1 MKYIFYLILG
11 LALIWAAGLFYFIYD
26 LSQAQPPTDEKTD
39 GIVALT
45 GGKSR
50 LQEAVDLLEQGLAGK
65 LFISGVNAD
74 VTDEELHA
82 VLGSPQNLID
92 CCIESGTM
100 AQNTV
105 GNAEE
110 IALWVDRSHMSSIR
124 VVTSLEHMPRA
135 LIEMRRFMP
144 DTKMIAHP
152 VGQWR
157 PENIRL
163 MSLAR
168 EYSKFLVSSF
178 RNSLL
183 DSGPNESHME
193 NTAVEKKN
201 K

>member
-1 MKYIFYLILG
+1 MKYTFYLILSLLVMWLG
-11 LALIWAAGLFYFIYD
+11 GLFYFIYD
-26 LSQAQPPTDEKTD
+26 LSQVEPPVYEKTD
-39 GIVALT
+39 GIVVLT
-45 GGKSR
+45 GGNSR
-50 LQEAVDLLEQGLAGK
+50 LQEAVNLLEKGLAGK

-74 VTDEELHA
+74 VTDAELHA
-82 VLGSPQNLID
+82 VLGSSKKLID

-110 IALWVDRSHMSSIR
+110 ISLWLARSHMSSIR

-144 DTKMIAHP
+144 ETKMIPHP

-163 MSLAR
+163 ISLIR
-168 EYSKFLVSSF
+168 EYSKFLVSLI
-178 RNSLL
+178 RVSLL
-183 DSGPNESHME
+183 DIGKEQAHME
-193 NTAVEKKN
+193 TETIEK
-201 K
+201 